1 MKRSLHIVTLD
12 VPFPADYGGA
22 IDMYTRILALKE
34 AGFTIHL
41 HCFEYGRGEMPE
53 AIAQKLADKVFYYKR
68 KTGVFSQ
75 LSSKPYIIKSRE
87 NQELQARLLADKW
100 PVLLEGQHCSV
111 FAKGLQDA
119 GKRVL
124 VRMHNIEWQYY
135 SNLAESSTRILERFY
150 YRTEAKKLQRD
161 EQCLRGIPL
170 ACITENDTEHYRS
183 MGFNAHWLPPV
194 IENEQQAGELKDYYL
209 FHGNLS
215 VAENEEAIRLILAEN
230 AKHAFSEKVV
240 IAGKNPSETLRRQ
253 VLDAGF
259 ELIANP
265 DGTVMSE
272 LIQQAKV
279 HLLITKKVSG
289 IKLKLLQSLAA
300 NGVCVATAEMLE
312 NTGLNDLCVVWDERD
327 SLADLCSKQSIDLTA
342 IAARKITLTEV
353 FGAENYVNKIEALLF
368 A

>member
-1 MKRSLHIVTLD
+1 MNRSLHIVTLD

-22 IDMYTRILALKE
+22 IDMYTRIIALKE

-41 HCFEYGRGEMPE
+41 HCFEYGRGEMPDE
-53 AIAQKLADKVFYYKR
+53 IARILADHVFYYKR

-75 LSSKPYIIKSRE
+75 ISSKPYIVKSRE
-87 NQELQARLLADKW
+87 NQELQARLLADNW

-111 FAKGLQDA
+111 FAKSLQDA

-124 VRMHNIEWQYY
+124 VRMHNIEWHYY
-135 SNLAESSTRILERFY
+135 TNLAKSSTRILERFY

-161 EQCLRGIPL
+161 EQFLLGIPL
-170 ACITENDTEHYRS
+170 ACISKNDAEHYRS

-194 IENEQQAGELKDYYL
+194 LQDEQHAGDLQDYCL

-215 VAENEEAIRLILAEN
+215 VPENEEAVRLILAEN
-230 AKHAFSEKVV
+230 ARNTFSEKVV
-240 IAGKNPSETLRRQ
+240 IAGKNPSESLKKQ
-253 VLDAGF
+253 VLEAGF

-265 DGTVMSE
+265 DGAMMSE
-272 LIQQAKV
+272 LISHAKV

-289 IKLKLLQSLAA
+289 IKLKLLQSLAT
-300 NGVCVATAEMLE
+300 NGTCIATVEMLA
-312 NTGLNDLCVVWDERD
+312 NTGLNDLCIVWDERE
-327 SLADLCSKQSIDLTA
+327 SLAELCSKQIVNLSA
-342 IAARKITLTEV
+342 IATRKMTLNAV

-368 A
+368 P